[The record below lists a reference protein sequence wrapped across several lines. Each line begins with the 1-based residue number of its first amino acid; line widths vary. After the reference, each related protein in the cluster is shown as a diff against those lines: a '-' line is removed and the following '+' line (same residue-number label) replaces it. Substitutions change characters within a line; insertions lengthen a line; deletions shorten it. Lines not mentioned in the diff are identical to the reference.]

1 MKTKKE
7 VLTMEIEV
15 IRETKEKKFDFQKL
29 KRKAEMKVQYG
40 WEWLKENKEM
50 VIILV
55 PIAAAAVK
63 AVGKGRNLHKEEELK
78 ERYIYDRSLGH
89 YWKLRRE
96 LTNKEYLEIDSRR
109 KNGERMADILNEM
122 RVLD

>member
-1 MKTKKE
+1 
-7 VLTMEIEV
+7 MEIEV

-29 KRKAEMKVQYG
+29 KRKAETKVQYG

-63 AVGKGRNLHKEEELK
+63 AVGKSRNLHKEEELK